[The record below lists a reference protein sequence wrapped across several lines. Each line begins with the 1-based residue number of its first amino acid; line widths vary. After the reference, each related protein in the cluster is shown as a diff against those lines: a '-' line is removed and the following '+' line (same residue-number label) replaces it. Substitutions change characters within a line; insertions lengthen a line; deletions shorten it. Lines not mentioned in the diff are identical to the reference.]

1 LLRGETGAAVA
12 GSFVR
17 VTRWQRTM
25 PWIALGIV
33 YLFWGSTYLGIR
45 VAVETIPP
53 YLMTGVRYAIA
64 GLLLLSWQWLTAKH
78 KPGLPG
84 RRELLRIAST
94 AFLLLVVGNGLL
106 CLSET
111 RVESGTSALLIATTP
126 IWMMLLDALRTR
138 KAPNLVSIAG
148 MIVGSVG
155 IAALVGRGAGHA
167 DARFAGLI
175 LLASFSWA
183 LGSVFVRREHHHPFT
198 ASLEMSIGGALCIVV
213 GLATGE
219 ASRLHVAAISAG
231 SLWGMLWLIT
241 GGALVGYS
249 AYAYVIR
256 VLPTATVATYGY
268 VNPVVAVILGTLVLG
283 ERVTPNVLFGGAT
296 VVLSVI
302 LILLGNRDVSEELAA

>member
-1 LLRGETGAAVA
+1 MA

-17 VTRWQRTM
+17 VTRLERTM

-64 GLLLLSWQWLTAKH
+64 GLLLLGWQWLTAKR
-78 KPGLPG
+78 KPGLPS

-126 IWMMLLDALRTR
+126 IWMMLLDALRIR
-138 KAPNLVSIAG
+138 KAPSLVSVAG

-167 DARFAGLI
+167 DARFACLI

-183 LGSVFVRREHHHPFT
+183 LGSVFVRRENHHPFT

-219 ASRLHVAAISAG
+219 ASQLHVAAISAG

-283 ERVTPNVLFGGAT
+283 ERVTWNVLFGGAT

-302 LILLGNRDVSEELAA
+302 LILLGSRDVSEELAA